1 MLGNNDIHF
10 VPDDHYEL
18 TDDERK
24 LTIVDIQEPQNGVY
38 KCLTE
43 DNTVIKTFDVD
54 SKFKL
59 NKLAKSQSVDD
70 GVPTEIECSLK
81 SVSDKIVIKSWRKS
95 KSITS
100 FQEGQDV
107 VFNWFSIPEGADPNN
122 ANVERTKICSKGSSC
137 SADGGKAE
145 VEVLNLS
152 SLVDINIYI
161 LSETLRQSG

>member
-81 SVSDKIVIKSWRKS
+81 SVSDKIVIKS
-95 KSITS
+95 
-100 FQEGQDV
+100 
-107 VFNWFSIPEGADPNN
+107 
-122 ANVERTKICSKGSSC
+122 
-137 SADGGKAE
+137 
-145 VEVLNLS
+145 
-152 SLVDINIYI
+152 
-161 LSETLRQSG
+161 